1 LSYLT
6 IRNESV
12 SEFEEKKSV
21 FIGHAIRVYEDS
33 EAREFIN
40 KIKSEHKEA
49 RHNVYAYI
57 IGENMGIQRY
67 SDDGEPQ
74 GTAGIPVLDAIKKN
88 GVTDVAV
95 VVTRYFGGV
104 LLGKGGLV
112 RAYSKAAAAAI
123 REGEIV
129 ERVKGVPLSIDIEYD
144 AIGKLQHLFEQ
155 SKWFIEE
162 TVYTDKVKVM
172 TYCEVEKITEVS
184 QKVTE
189 ALNGRCTISEGEP
202 EYFFKN
208 PEGKLSLK

>member
-1 LSYLT
+1 LGYFT
-6 IRNESV
+6 IKNEAV

-21 FIGHAIRVYEDS
+21 FIGHAIRVCEES
-33 EAREFIN
+33 EARDFIN
-40 KIKSEHKEA
+40 RIKGEHKEA
-49 RHNVYAYI
+49 RHNVYAYV

-74 GTAGIPVLDAIKKN
+74 GTAGVPVLEAIKKN

-112 RAYSKAAAAAI
+112 RAYSKAASDAI
-123 REGEIV
+123 KEGEIV
-129 ERVKGVPLSIDIEYD
+129 ERVKGVPLSIEIEYD
-144 AIGKLQHLFEQ
+144 ALGKLQYLFEQ
-155 SKWFIEE
+155 NGWFIED
-162 TVYTDKVKVM
+162 TVYTEKVNLM
-172 TYCEVEKITEVS
+172 TYCETEKIQEFS
-184 QKVTE
+184 GKVIE
-189 ALNGRCTISEGEP
+189 ALNGRCVISEGDE

>member
-1 LSYLT
+1 
-6 IRNESV
+6 
-12 SEFEEKKSV
+12 
-21 FIGHAIRVYEDS
+21 
-33 EAREFIN
+33 
-40 KIKSEHKEA
+40 
-49 RHNVYAYI
+49 
-57 IGENMGIQRY
+57 
-67 SDDGEPQ
+67 
-74 GTAGIPVLDAIKKN
+74 VLDAIKKN
-88 GVTDVAV
+88 GVTDVVV

-112 RAYSKAAAAAI
+112 RAYSKAASAAI

-129 ERVKGVPLSIDIEYD
+129 ERVKAVPLSIDLEYD
-144 AIGKLQHLFEQ
+144 ALGKLQYLFEQ

-172 TYCEVEKITEVS
+172 IYCEVEKITEVS

-189 ALNGRCTISEGEP
+189 ALNGRCTINEGDP

>member
-1 LSYLT
+1 LGYLT

-21 FIGHAIRVYEDS
+21 FIGHALRVYEDS
-33 EAREFIN
+33 EAREFISR
-40 KIKSEHKEA
+40 IKSEHREA

-88 GVTDVAV
+88 GVTDVVV

-112 RAYSKAAAAAI
+112 RAYSKAASAAI

-129 ERVKGVPLSIDIEYD
+129 ERVKAVPLSIDLEYD
-144 AIGKLQHLFEQ
+144 ALGKLQYLFEQ

-162 TVYTDKVKVM
+162 TAYTDKVKVM
-172 TYCEVEKITEVS
+172 IYCEVEKITEVS

-189 ALNGRCTISEGEP
+189 ALNGRCTISEGDP

-208 PEGKLSLK
+208 PDGKLSLK

>member
-1 LSYLT
+1 MGYFT
-6 IRNESV
+6 IKNEAV

-21 FIGHAIRVYEDS
+21 FIGHALRVCEES
-33 EAREFIN
+33 EARDFVNRIRG
-40 KIKSEHKEA
+40 EHKEA

-74 GTAGIPVLDAIKKN
+74 GTAGVPVLDAIKKN

-112 RAYSKAAAAAI
+112 RAYSKAASDAI
-123 REGEIV
+123 KEGEIV
-129 ERVKGVPLSIDIEYD
+129 ERVKGAPLTIDIEYD
-144 AIGKLQHLFEQ
+144 ALGKLQYMFEQ
-155 SKWFIEE
+155 NGWFIED

-172 TYCEVEKITEVS
+172 TYCEADKIQEVS
-184 QKVTE
+184 GKVTE
-189 ALNGRCTISEGEP
+189 ALSGRCTISEGDP